1 MNPPFL
7 LQIVLWIWLVLALFG
22 LGFSLF
28 LISKL
33 FEDDDALTHTY
44 FLIAFHAVI
53 AFSFG
58 SLMLVGHAL
67 TALWLWRV
75 AGSAAF
81 VLALVL
87 VFRDTVRNRAVAI
100 SPEQSSRPPINPW
113 PATALIAT
121 TLFTAAL
128 ATASFLVKPAQTL
141 ASPSVPLAA
150 VPLAAPPRNIDSLVA
165 VALLALIT
173 VVFAGLFIRETR
185 QSGPP
190 SFETFATGLGG
201 DATGWQVSPSLT
213 YLLVTVLF
221 ASFFITLATR
231 SSAPAKTDDKA
242 ATDVPTTSATKPA
255 ETPTTK
261 PAP

>member
-58 SLMLVGHAL
+58 SLILVGHAL

-128 ATASFLVKPAQTL
+128 ATASFLVKPAQAL

-173 VVFAGLFIRETR
+173 VVFA
-185 QSGPP
+185 